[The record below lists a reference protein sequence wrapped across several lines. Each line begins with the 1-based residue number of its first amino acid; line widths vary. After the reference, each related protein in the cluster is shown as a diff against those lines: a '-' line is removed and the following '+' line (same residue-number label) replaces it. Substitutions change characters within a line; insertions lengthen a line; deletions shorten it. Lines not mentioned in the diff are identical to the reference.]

1 MKNNNKAINRILLLL
16 TIFWFPFGCIKNF
29 DQPPLY
35 GGVDAKATISI
46 RQLRDS
52 HIPGNFE
59 KFTGDQII
67 TGVVVANDASD
78 NFYKTIVIQDST
90 AGITIRLD
98 GFGLAA
104 DYPLGKRLFVR
115 LNGLWLGEYGGM
127 LQLGGAIDQSNPLFP
142 ELIPIPS
149 PLFSKVLLIG
159 NMGKMP
165 LPILVRFE
173 QLKDTLQS
181 RLITIDSI
189 EFTVSDTA
197 KTFGNIINKVTVS
210 HTLRICNSGT
220 LYLRTSGFA
229 SFAAIKTPRGNGK
242 ITGVYSVFGSQK
254 QLMIRDTSDI
264 QMNGLRCTSGGA
276 KLLFYEDFE
285 SIPVNVNFAMS
296 GWKNISETG
305 GVFYN
310 GKISSLNRYAEIGA
324 FATNQLVVSSWLV
337 LPPINLNNS
346 SSEQLSFITKD
357 AFDNGASLQVYVSTN
372 YDGTLPWKAKWTLLK
387 ALIAKG
393 SVNSI
398 AAKFTNSGNI
408 SLSGFNGNVHI
419 AFKYDGNDLPGIN
432 NKRTTTFQLDEIK
445 IMGN

>member
-1 MKNNNKAINRILLLL
+1 MKKNIIAINWILLLSC
-16 TIFWFPFGCIKNF
+16 IFCLPFGCIKNF
-29 DQPPLY
+29 DQPPLNS
-35 GGVDAKATISI
+35 GVDAKATISI
-46 RQLRDS
+46 RQLRDA

-59 KFTGDQII
+59 KFTDNQII
-67 TGVVVANDASD
+67 TGVVVANDESD
-78 NFYKTIVIQDST
+78 NFYKSIVIQDST

-98 GFGLAA
+98 GLGLAA

-149 PLFSKVLLIG
+149 PLFSKVILNGGIE
-159 NMGKMP
+159 KMP
-165 LPILVRFE
+165 LPMLIRFE
-173 QLKDTLQS
+173 QLKDTMQS

-189 EFTVSDTA
+189 EFTASDTA
-197 KTFGNIINKVTVS
+197 KTFSDINNKATVS
-210 HTLRICNSGT
+210 HTLRICNSGS

-242 ITGVYSVFGSQK
+242 ITGIYSVFGSQK

-285 SIPVNVNFAMS
+285 SIPVNVNLAMN

-305 GVFYN
+305 GVLFT
-310 GKISSLNRYAEIGA
+310 GKISSSNRYAEIGA
-324 FATNQLVVSSWLV
+324 FATNQLVVSTWLV
-337 LPPINLNNS
+337 LPPVNLNNS
-346 SSEQLSFITKD
+346 SNEQLSFITKD
-357 AFDNGASLQVYVSTN
+357 AFDNGASLQVYISTN

-387 ALIAKG
+387 SLISKG

-398 AAKFTNSGNI
+398 AAKFTSSGNI
-408 SLSGFNGNVHI
+408 SLSGFTGNIHI

>member
-1 MKNNNKAINRILLLL
+1 MKNNNKAINWILLLI

-35 GGVDAKATISI
+35 SGVDAKATISI
-46 RQLRDS
+46 RQMRDS

-59 KFTGDQII
+59 KFTDDQII
-67 TGVVVANDASD
+67 TGVVVANDAND

-149 PLFSKVLLIG
+149 PLFSKVLLLG
-159 NMGKMP
+159 NMEKKS

-173 QLKDTLQS
+173 QLKDTMQS

-189 EFTVSDTA
+189 EFTASDTA
-197 KTFGNIINKVTVS
+197 KTFSDIINKATVS

-242 ITGVYSVFGSQK
+242 ITGIYSVFGSQK

-285 SIPVNVNFAMS
+285 SIPVNTNLS
-296 GWKNISETG
+296 LNGWKNIAETG
-305 GVFYN
+305 GILFN
-310 GKISSLNRYAEIGA
+310 GKLSSSNRYAEIGA
-324 FATNQLVVSSWLV
+324 FATNQLVVSTWLV
-337 LPPINLNNS
+337 IPPINLNNS
-346 SSEQLSFITKD
+346 SNEQLSFLTKD
-357 AFDNGASLQVYVSTN
+357 AFDNGATLQVFISTN
-372 YDGTLPWKAKWTLLK
+372 YDGILPWKAKWTLLK
-387 ALIAKG
+387 TSIAKG

-398 AAKFTNSGNI
+398 AAKFTNSGII
-408 SLSGFNGNVHI
+408 SLNGFTGNVYI
-419 AFKYDGNDLPGIN
+419 AFKYDGNDLPGTN

>member
-1 MKNNNKAINRILLLL
+1 MR
-16 TIFWFPFGCIKNF
+16 
-29 DQPPLY
+29 
-35 GGVDAKATISI
+35 DA
-46 RQLRDS
+46 

-59 KFTGDQII
+59 KFTDNQII

-78 NFYKTIVIQDST
+78 NFYKLIVIQDST

-104 DYPLGKRLFVR
+104 DYPLGKRLFIR

-127 LQLGGAIDQSNPLFP
+127 LQLGGAIDQSNPLYP

-149 PLFSKVLLIG
+149 PLFSKFLLMG
-159 NMGKMP
+159 NMEKMP
-165 LPILVRFE
+165 APILVRFE

-181 RLITIDSI
+181 RLITLDSI
-189 EFTVSDTA
+189 ELAVADTA
-197 KTFGNIINKVTVS
+197 KPFADIINKITTS
-210 HTLRICNSGT
+210 HTLRICNSGN

-229 SFAAIKTPRGNGK
+229 SFASIKTPRGNGK
-242 ITGVYSVFGSQK
+242 VTGIYSVFGSQK

-285 SIPVNVNFAMS
+285 SIPVNVNLAIN
-296 GWKNISETG
+296 GWKNIAETG
-305 GVFYN
+305 GILFN
-310 GKISSLNRYAEIGA
+310 GKMSTGNRYAEIGA
-324 FATNQLVVSSWLV
+324 FATNQLVVSSWLI
-337 LPPINLNNS
+337 LPSINLSNS
-346 SSEQLSFITKD
+346 SNEQLSFLTKD
-357 AFDNGASLQVYVSTN
+357 AFDNGATLQVYVSTN

-387 ALIAKG
+387 ALISKG

-398 AAKFTNSGNI
+398 ASKFTNSGNI
-408 SLSGFNGNVHI
+408 SLSGFNGNIHI